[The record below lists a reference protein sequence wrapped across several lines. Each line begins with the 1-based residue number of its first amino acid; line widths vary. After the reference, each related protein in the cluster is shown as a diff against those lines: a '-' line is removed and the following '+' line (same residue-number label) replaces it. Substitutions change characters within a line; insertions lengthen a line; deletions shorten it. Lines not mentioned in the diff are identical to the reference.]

1 MVTCLDDNG
10 QRGFAALGEPGKW
23 RRANVAGMAR
33 VDYTRKRNAPTGFCG
48 DWVKAAEAA
57 PWTAKGNP
65 GKCEGD
71 RMGDGRTAE
80 CRSAEEMRKMFPH
93 LYDKFSREQWAKL
106 RANMPLE
113 ISDEDLDALRGLND
127 PVSLEEVE
135 AIYLPLG
142 RLLNI
147 HIATA
152 NGMGRVKDSFLGRP
166 SQRPTYIIAVTGSVA
181 VGKSTFSRV
190 LAEVLSRWADHPVVE
205 LVTTDGFLLSNK
217 VLEERGMMERKGFPE
232 SYDLR
237 KMLDFMIAL
246 RQGAPTLKVPVYSHD
261 SYDIVPN
268 EFLEIRR
275 PEILILEGLNLLQ
288 RHLLGERRAPKIFAS
303 DLIDFSIYVDAEESH
318 IRQWYLERFMLLRS
332 TAFRNPR
339 SFFHHISELG
349 EAEAK
354 AFAMDVWERINL
366 VNLVTNVA
374 PTRERAQVVL
384 QKGSQHLVQEVWLRR
399 V

>member
-1 MVTCLDDNG
+1 
-10 QRGFAALGEPGKW
+10 
-23 RRANVAGMAR
+23 
-33 VDYTRKRNAPTGFCG
+33 
-48 DWVKAAEAA
+48 
-57 PWTAKGNP
+57 
-65 GKCEGD
+65 
-71 RMGDGRTAE
+71 MGDGKIE
-80 CRSAEEMRKMFPH
+80 VGRSIKEMHGMFPH

-113 ISDEDLDALRGLND
+113 ISHEDLDALRGLND

-135 AIYLPLG
+135 TVYLPLG

-152 NGMGRVKDSFLGRP
+152 HGLVRVKDSFLGRP
-166 SQRPTYIIAVTGSVA
+166 SARPTYIIAVTGSVA

-190 LAEVLSRWADHPVVE
+190 LAEVLSRWGDHSAVE
-205 LVTTDGFLLSNK
+205 LVTTDGFLFPNK
-217 VLEERGMMERKGFPE
+217 VLEERGLMERKGFPE

-246 RQGAPTLKVPVYSHD
+246 RQGAKTLNVPVYSHD

-288 RHLLGERRAPKIFAS
+288 LNLLGGIRTPKIFAS
-303 DLIDFSIYVDAEESH
+303 DLIDFSIYVDAQEAS
-318 IRQWYLERFMLLRS
+318 IRQWYMERFMLLRN
-332 TAFRNPR
+332 TAFRSPR
-339 SFFHHISELG
+339 SFFHHVSKMSDD
-349 EAEAK
+349 EAR
-354 AFAMDVWERINL
+354 AFGTDIWDRINL

-374 PTRERAQVVL
+374 PTRERAQVVM
-384 QKGSQHLVQEVWLRR
+384 QKGEDHRVQEVWLRR

>member
-1 MVTCLDDNG
+1 MDSM
-10 QRGFAALGEPGKW
+10 R
-23 RRANVAGMAR
+23 
-33 VDYTRKRNAPTGFCG
+33 
-48 DWVKAAEAA
+48 
-57 PWTAKGNP
+57 
-65 GKCEGD
+65 EGS
-71 RMGDGRTAE
+71 RAE
-80 CRSAEEMRKMFPH
+80 CRSAEELHQMFPH

-106 RANMPLE
+106 RANMPLD
-113 ISDEDLDALRGLND
+113 ISAEDLDALRGLND
-127 PVSLEEVE
+127 PVSVDEVE
-135 AIYLPLG
+135 TIYLPLG

-147 HIATA
+147 HITTA
-152 NGMGRVKDSFLGRP
+152 NVLGRVKDSFLGRP
-166 SQRPTYIIAVTGSVA
+166 SQRPTYIVAVTGSVA

-205 LVTTDGFLLSNK
+205 LVTTDGFLLPNK
-217 VLEERGMMERKGFPE
+217 ILEERGLMERKGFPE

-246 RQGAPTLKVPVYSHD
+246 RQGAATLKVPVYSHH

-268 EFLEIRR
+268 EYLEIRR

-288 RHLLGERRAPKIFAS
+288 LHLLAGMRTPKIFAS
-303 DLIDFSIYVDAEESH
+303 DLIDFSIYVDAEEAH
-318 IRQWYLERFMLLRS
+318 IRQWYLERFMLLRN

-349 EAEAK
+349 DAEAK
-354 AFAMDVWERINL
+354 AFAVDVWERSNL
-366 VNLVTNVA
+366 VNLVRNVA

-384 QKGSQHLVQEVWLRR
+384 QKGSEHQVQEVWLRR

>member
-1 MVTCLDDNG
+1 MK
-10 QRGFAALGEPGKW
+10 RKSGESGKGVVGE
-23 RRANVAGMAR
+23 AMS
-33 VDYTRKRNAPTGFCG
+33 
-48 DWVKAAEAA
+48 AES
-57 PWTAKGNP
+57 
-65 GKCEGD
+65 
-71 RMGDGRTAE
+71 
-80 CRSAEEMRKMFPH
+80 RSAKEMRRRYPD
-93 LYDKFSREQWAKL
+93 LYEKFSREQWAKL

-113 ISDEDLDALRGLND
+113 ISHEDLDELRGLND
-127 PVSLEEVE
+127 PVSLDEVE

-152 NGMGRVKDSFLGRP
+152 HGLERVKDSFLGRP
-166 SQRPTYIIAVTGSVA
+166 SARPAYIIAVTGSVA

-190 LAEVLSRWADHPVVE
+190 LAQVLSRWADHPSVE
-205 LVTTDGFLLSNK
+205 LVTTDGFLLPNS
-217 VLEERGMMERKGFPE
+217 VLEKRGMMERKGFPE

-246 RQGAPTLKVPVYSHD
+246 RQGAKTLKVPLYSHD

-288 RHLLGERRAPKIFAS
+288 MNLLGETRTPKIFAS
-303 DLIDFSIYVDAEESH
+303 DLIDFSIYVDAEEANV
-318 IRQWYLERFMLLRS
+318 RKWYIERFMLLKN

-339 SFFHHISELG
+339 SFFHRYASMNDD
-349 EAEAK
+349 EAREIAGK
-354 AFAMDVWERINL
+354 VWERINL

-374 PTRERAQVVL
+374 PTRERAQVVM
-384 QKGSQHLVQEVWLRR
+384 QKGRDHRVREVWLRR

>member
-1 MVTCLDDNG
+1 
-10 QRGFAALGEPGKW
+10 
-23 RRANVAGMAR
+23 
-33 VDYTRKRNAPTGFCG
+33 
-48 DWVKAAEAA
+48 
-57 PWTAKGNP
+57 
-65 GKCEGD
+65 
-71 RMGDGRTAE
+71 
-80 CRSAEEMRKMFPH
+80 MFPH

-127 PVSLEEVE
+127 PVSLQEVE
-135 AIYLPLG
+135 EIYLPLG

-147 HIATA
+147 HIAMA
-152 NGMGRVKDSFLGRP
+152 NGLGRVKNSFLGRP
-166 SQRPTYIIAVTGSVA
+166 SLRPTYIIAVTGSVA

-190 LAEVLSRWADHPVVE
+190 LAEVLSRWADHPLVE
-205 LVTTDGFLLSNK
+205 RVTTDGFLLPNK
-217 VLEERGMMERKGFPE
+217 ILEERGLMERKGFPE

-237 KMLDFMIAL
+237 RMLDFMIAL
-246 RQGAPTLKVPVYSHD
+246 RQGAGMLKVPVYSHD

-288 RHLLGERRAPKIFAS
+288 SHLPGGTQAPKIFAS
-303 DLIDFSIYVDAEESH
+303 DLIDFSIYVDGEESH
-318 IRQWYLERFMLLRS
+318 IRQWYLERFMLLRN

-339 SFFHHISELG
+339 SFFHSCSELG

-354 AFAMDVWERINL
+354 AVAMDVWERVNL
-366 VNLVTNVA
+366 VNLMTNVA

-384 QKGSQHLVQEVWLRR
+384 QKGPDHRVQEVWLRR

>member
-1 MVTCLDDNG
+1 M
-10 QRGFAALGEPGKW
+10 GESRTVE
-23 RRANVAGMAR
+23 RRN
-33 VDYTRKRNAPTGFCG
+33 
-48 DWVKAAEAA
+48 
-57 PWTAKGNP
+57 
-65 GKCEGD
+65 
-71 RMGDGRTAE
+71 
-80 CRSAEEMRKMFPH
+80 AEEMRKMFPY
-93 LYDKFSREQWAKL
+93 LYDKFSREEWAKL

-147 HIATA
+147 HIAMA
-152 NGMGRVKDSFLGRP
+152 HGLLRVKDSFLGRP
-166 SQRPTYIIAVTGSVA
+166 SARPTYIIAVTGSVA

-190 LAEVLSRWADHPVVE
+190 LAEVLSRWADHPSVE
-205 LVTTDGFLLSNK
+205 LVTTDGFLHPNA
-217 VLEERGMMERKGFPE
+217 VLEERGLMERKGFPE

-237 KMLDFMIAL
+237 KMLEFMISL
-246 RQGAPTLKVPVYSHD
+246 RQGATMLKVPVYSHD

-288 RHLLGERRAPKIFAS
+288 VHPLGGARSPKIFAS

-318 IRQWYLERFMLLRS
+318 IRQWYLERFLLLKK

-339 SFFHHISELG
+339 SFFHNF
-349 EAEAK
+349 AEMSDADAR
-354 AFAMDVWERINL
+354 AFATDIWERVNL
-366 VNLVTNVA
+366 VNLVSNVA
-374 PTRERAQVVL
+374 PTRERAQVVM
-384 QKGSQHLVQEVWLRR
+384 QKGSNHRVQEVWLRR